1 MVRGSGRTLDCTFAV
16 AGLTARATVVQAQ
29 IRIEPTQAL
38 QTEVFVPQTEN
49 WVFTDMYILVAADA
63 GVSQPEISFIKNR
76 TNTMGTTAPLG
87 VFLVTSNTRPR
98 FLPSPIGFEAGSIIG
113 IQGTTTVVA
122 GAGADAI
129 QFFVAVDI
137 Q

>member
-1 MVRGSGRTLDCTFAV
+1 MVRGSGRTLECTFAV
-16 AGLTARATVVQAQ
+16 AIAAPRASVIQSN

-49 WVFTDMYILVAADA
+49 WVFTDMYILAAADA

-87 VFLVTSNTRPR
+87 VFLVTNNTRPR
-98 FLPSPIGFEAGSIIG
+98 FLPSPIGYEAGSIIG
-113 IQGTTTVVA
+113 IQGTTTIVA

-129 QFFVAVDI
+129 RFFVAVDI

>member
-1 MVRGSGRTLDCTFAV
+1 MVRGSGRTLECTFAV
-16 AGLTARATVVQAQ
+16 AIAAPRASVIQSN

-49 WVFTDMYILVAADA
+49 WVFTDMYILAAADA

-87 VFLVTSNTRPR
+87 VFLITNNTRPR
-98 FLPSPIGFEAGSIIG
+98 FLPSPIGYEAGSIIG
-113 IQGTTTVVA
+113 IQGTTTIVA
-122 GAGADAI
+122 GGAPDAI
-129 QFFVAVDI
+129 RFFVAVDI

>member
-1 MVRGSGRTLDCTFAV
+1 MVRGSGRTLECSFAV
-16 AGLTARATVVQAQ
+16 AIAAVRATVVQAN

-49 WVFTDMYILVAADA
+49 WVFTDMYILAAADA
-63 GVSQPEISFIKNR
+63 GVSQPQISFIKNR

-87 VFLVTSNTRPR
+87 VFLVTSNT
-98 FLPSPIGFEAGSIIG
+98 SPIGFEAGSIIG
-113 IQGTTTVVA
+113 VQGTTTIVA

-129 QFFVAVDI
+129 RFFVAVDI